1 MNDADGVFAS
11 FRAIFYKEI
20 MHIRRERSLLFF
32 TMFMPLMQMCVY
44 GWLDTNVRHIPAV
57 VCDESHSTESRKF
70 IDELRATGSFDIVSY
85 ALSPSQ
91 ARNAVISARAKVAF
105 EIPADYHDRITRG
118 DGARVL
124 VLIDGSE
131 STTAATALG
140 AANGVAMTD
149 SLQIVNARSA
159 GRTGSTPIEARPV
172 ILFNPDSRS
181 ANYLIPGLIAILLSM
196 VTSILTAVAIVR
208 ERERGT
214 LEQLLVSPINPVGLM
229 LGKVAPYLFV
239 GLAEMTSILT
249 AMRFI
254 FQVPIHGSLLFL
266 YAVSLIYIFALLAI
280 GLFVSIGAQTQQG
293 AQQSVQMLMLPSM
306 FLSGYIFPLPSLPLP
321 LRVLSQIF
329 PATHMV
335 EIMRGV
341 VLRGAGPLQLWRPCA
356 ALTLIS
362 FLLIAMSV
370 RRFKQMSL

>member
-1 MNDADGVFAS
+1 MNHPDGLLAS
-11 FRAIFYKEI
+11 FRAVFYKEL
-20 MHIRRERSLLFF
+20 MHIRRERALLFF

-57 VCDESHSTESRKF
+57 VCDESRSTQSRRF
-70 IDELRATGSFDIVSY
+70 VDELRATGSFDVVSY
-85 ALSPSQ
+85 VLSPAQ

-140 AANGVAMTD
+140 AANGVALTD
-149 SLQIVNARSA
+149 SFQIVNARVG
-159 GRTGSTPIEARPV
+159 GRGGGNPIEARPV

-214 LEQLLVSPINPVGLM
+214 LEQLLVSPIDPAGLM

-239 GLAEMTSILT
+239 GLGEMTTILL

-254 FQVPIHGSLLFL
+254 FQVPIHGNLLFL
-266 YAVSLIYIFALLAI
+266 YAVSLVYIFALLAI
-280 GLFVSIGAQTQQG
+280 GLYVSIGAQTQQA

-306 FLSGYIFPLPSLPLP
+306 FLSGYIFPIPSLPLP
-321 LRVLSQIF
+321 LRVLSQVF

-341 VLRGAGPLQLWRPCA
+341 VLRGAGPAQLWRPCA
-356 ALTLIS
+356 SLALIS
-362 FLLIAMSV
+362 VVLIGMSI
-370 RRFKQMSL
+370 RRFKTMSL